1 MVVDYFKKTPLDEA
15 FYAEHIEAR
24 LPRKLM
30 DVHIHLSDPKLVGK
44 RLDAQWDWA
53 AACCDSM
60 NIEGFHEVVKTFH
73 PDREVEI
80 LALPPVSAHLDH
92 AACND
97 YMASIMGDG
106 SVRSAEMVVRPEW
119 TAEYVEQQLV
129 ENHFAGFKPYPDLV
143 AGKKGSEIG
152 IFEFIP
158 HHQLAVLDRH
168 KAILTLHIGRPGR
181 LPDPNNIHDL
191 LEMRQKY
198 PDIKIII
205 AHCGRSYAVD
215 TIRRGLEGLGS
226 HAGDFLYDLAAVL
239 NPEVLRR
246 VFDRLPHDQIFYGTD
261 LPVFLWHGRR
271 RWTDTEYFN
280 LCREDFW
287 WNKHEEG
294 AETEA
299 KYTFFLYEQLR
310 NLLDVTDEFEGQAL
324 REKIFYENANRL
336 VSR

>member
-1 MVVDYFKKTPLDEA
+1 M
-15 FYAEHIEAR
+15 
-24 LPRKLM
+24 
-30 DVHIHLSDPKLVGK
+30 
-44 RLDAQWDWA
+44 
-53 AACCDSM
+53 
-60 NIEGFHEVVKTFH
+60 
-73 PDREVEI
+73 
-80 LALPPVSAHLDH
+80 
-92 AACND
+92 
-97 YMASIMGDG
+97 
-106 SVRSAEMVVRPEW
+106 
-119 TAEYVEQQLV
+119 
-129 ENHFAGFKPYPDLV
+129 
-143 AGKKGSEIG
+143 
-152 IFEFIP
+152 
-158 HHQLAVLDRH
+158 
-168 KAILTLHIGRPGR
+168 
-181 LPDPNNIHDL
+181 
-191 LEMRQKY
+191 
-198 PDIKIII
+198 
-205 AHCGRSYAVD
+205 D